1 MPRSKQFTP
10 ELDITVFDRFGP
22 DAASARILRASF
34 GDIASFYNFDPITL
48 STVEDPKFFSP
59 IIKQG
64 MLGERSPIV
73 LKSAAGQDMA
83 LRFSSAISS
92 LRAYKMHKMYEF
104 SQPVKLLHTGMNFF
118 MSSRKDEGMRAN
130 DEQTLMMIGEQGP
143 IAEAQITQ
151 VIWKWIRERGFED
164 VMLSVTAPGCSQ
176 CHPHFRS
183 SFSAFLRGRA
193 AGLCKNCKRSFKT
206 NPTRVLVCEEEK
218 CSMVASHS
226 PQILDFLCEVCKK
239 HLKGYLEFLD
249 EMRIPYYLDS
259 RRFRLGSWWNTL
271 ICEFVY
277 TTKAKAAEEPKQAI
291 AGEDP
296 VSKENTAEAP
306 QPAGKRLIL
315 AEVGRMTKAADLLG
329 IKNMEAVAGVVFNDV
344 VELAVQKE
352 GKEVIAAKPEVFLA
366 QLGELAR
373 RKSLKVLEI
382 LRLNEFPVRESLG
395 RDAIKSQLKVAE
407 KIGAALALIIGQKE
421 ALDDTIIIREVD
433 SGIQETVPQDKL
445 IDFLKRRLRK

>member
-1 MPRSKQFTP
+1 M
-10 ELDITVFDRFGP
+10 DITAFDRLPP
-22 DAASARILRASF
+22 DEGALAALRVSF
-34 GDIASFYNFDPITL
+34 GDIASFYNFDPVTL
-48 STVEDPKFFSP
+48 STLEEPKFFSP
-59 IIKQG
+59 MIKHG
-64 MLGERSPIV
+64 ILAERPPVI
-73 LKSAAGQDMA
+73 LKSGTGQDVA
-83 LRFSSAISS
+83 LRFSSALSS
-92 LRAYKMHKMYEF
+92 LRAYKAYKMYELP
-104 SQPVKLLHTGMNFF
+104 QPVKFLHTGMNFF
-118 MSSRKDEGMRAN
+118 MSSRKEEGIRAS
-130 DEQTLMMIGEQGP
+130 DEQSLMMIGEQGP

-151 VIWKWIRERGFED
+151 VIWKWIMERGFTE
-164 VMLSVTAPGCSQ
+164 VMLSVAAPGCSQ

-206 NPTRVLVCEEEK
+206 NPTRVLVCEEDK
-218 CSMVASHS
+218 CSQVASHS
-226 PQILDFLCEVCKK
+226 PQILDFLCEACKK

-277 TTKAKAAEEPKQAI
+277 TSKAKVAEEPKEAI
-291 AGEDP
+291 PGEEIVAKDAP
-296 VSKENTAEAP
+296 ETP
-306 QPAGKRLIL
+306 QPAGGKRLIL

-329 IKNMEAVAGVVFNDV
+329 AKNLEAVAGVVFHDTV
-344 VELAVQKE
+344 ASALYKE
-352 GKEVIAAKPEVFLA
+352 GRQAAAERPDIFLA

-382 LRLNEFPVRESLG
+382 LRLNNFPVRESLG

-407 KIGAALALIIGQKE
+407 KIGAALALIVGQKE

-433 SGIQETVPQDKL
+433 SGIQETVPQEKL